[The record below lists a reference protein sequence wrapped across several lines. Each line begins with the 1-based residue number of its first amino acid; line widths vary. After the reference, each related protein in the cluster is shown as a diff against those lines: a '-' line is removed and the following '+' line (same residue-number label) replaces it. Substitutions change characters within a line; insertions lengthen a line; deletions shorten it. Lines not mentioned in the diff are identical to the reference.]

1 MKQIKFYRKKSG
13 KCPVEEFLD
22 SLQPKHVQK
31 VTWTLRLIEE
41 MDQVPAQ
48 YFKKLKNTDD
58 IWEVRTRM
66 GSHSFRLLG
75 FITGD
80 EFVVLTNG
88 FKKKSQKTP
97 KQEIELAERR
107 KANYLARNGGSH
119 E

>member
-13 KCPVEEFLD
+13 KAPVEEFLD
-22 SLQPKHVQK
+22 SLKPKHAKK
-31 VTWTLRLIEE
+31 VTWTLRLIED
-41 MDQVPAQ
+41 MDQVPVQ

-58 IWEVRTRM
+58 IWEVRARI
-66 GSHSFRLLG
+66 GSHSFRILG

-97 KQEIELAERR
+97 KQEIELAEQR
-107 KANYLARNGGSH
+107 KADYLARNRGSK
-119 E
+119 

>member
-1 MKQIKFYRKKSG
+1 MKQIKFYHTRSG
-13 KCPVEEFLD
+13 KSPIEEFLD
-22 SLQPKHVQK
+22 SLKPKHAKK
-31 VTWTLRLIEE
+31 VTWTLQLIED
-41 MDQVPAQ
+41 MDQVPVQ

-58 IWEVRTRM
+58 IWEVRARI

-97 KQEIELAERR
+97 KQEIELAEQR
-107 KANYLARNGGSH
+107 KADYLARNGG
-119 E
+119 

>member
-1 MKQIKFYRKKSG
+1 M
-13 KCPVEEFLD
+13 
-22 SLQPKHVQK
+22 
-31 VTWTLRLIEE
+31 
-41 MDQVPAQ
+41 Q

-58 IWEVRTRM
+58 IWEVRARI

-75 FITGD
+75 FLSGD

-107 KANYLARNGGSH
+107 KADYLARNGGSR
-119 E
+119 